1 MLYATRAE
9 VDLGAIRSNIEGVR
23 EAVGPD
29 RAVLVAVKA
38 DAYGHGAVVVSRMIQ
53 ASGCADWLGV
63 ATVPEALEL
72 RAAGITL
79 PILKLSHCFP
89 GAEMEAA
96 IAADVVTACP
106 SRDNA
111 DALQAAAE
119 LVGRPARVHLKVDTG
134 MARIGVPAGE
144 AVALATYVEGLGSVS
159 LEGIFTHMP
168 VADTASQDAFT
179 EEQVALFA
187 RTVEEV
193 QATLGRCLEHV
204 HAANSGGVLGHS
216 SSWLTMVRP
225 GIMAYGYYP
234 DASTARTIALRQA
247 MRWVTRVS
255 FVKRVPAGTTVGYGR
270 TWSADEDR
278 WVATMP
284 VGYAD
289 GYNRLLSNRG
299 RVLVGGQSHPIAGR
313 VCMDQTMIDVGPAS
327 EPCPVTVGDEAV
339 LLGSSGAQEITTD
352 EMAAL
357 LGTITYEVTCDIAK
371 RVERT
376 YRDG

>member
-1 MLYATRAE
+1 MLYATHAE
-9 VDLGAIRSNIEGVR
+9 VDLSAIRANIEGIREQVR
-23 EAVGPD
+23 D
-29 RAVLVAVKA
+29 RTILVAVKA
-38 DAYGHGAVVVSRMIQ
+38 DAYGHGAVAVSRMIQ
-53 ASGCADWLGV
+53 ATGVADWLGI

-72 RAAGITL
+72 RAASITM

-106 SRDNA
+106 SRECA

-119 LVGRPARVHLKVDTG
+119 QVGRPARVHLKVDTG

-144 AVALATYVEGLGSVS
+144 AAALAAYVEGLGSVS

-225 GIMAYGYYP
+225 GIMVYGYYP
-234 DASTARTIALRQA
+234 DASTPRTIALRQA
-247 MRWVTRVS
+247 IRWVTRVS

-313 VCMDQTMIDVGPAS
+313 VCMDQTMIDAGPAS
-327 EPCPVTVGDEAV
+327 EPCPVSVGDEAV
-339 LLGSSGAQEITTD
+339 LLGTSGAQEITTD
-352 EMAAL
+352 EMAEL
-357 LGTITYEVTCDIAK
+357 LGTITYEVTCDIAR